1 MIATCMLPFWPQL
14 KESSHR
20 LHELGLKVEMRSS
33 PENYIAWKGGKG
45 QAATRDTEIIS
56 TTLCATCPLFSV
68 FFLKQIQTFQSTVYW
83 AALRRCRLPLH
94 SVSAFNFL
102 NREKIRRKRNSD
114 SNSLS
119 EYPTTFLYT
128 SYSTSLASIQ
138 GCYFPFVHR
147 FFFFQA
153 PPIFWIQLTS
163 RWLYS
168 FLI

>member
-1 MIATCMLPFWPQL
+1 
-14 KESSHR
+14 
-20 LHELGLKVEMRSS
+20 MRSS

-128 SYSTSLASIQ
+128 SYSTGKHTRMLFSVCSQVLLFSSPTHILDTAHI
-138 GCYFPFVHR
+138 
-147 FFFFQA
+147 
-153 PPIFWIQLTS
+153 
-163 RWLYS
+163 
-168 FLI
+168 